1 MKPVG
6 VLDVKLVQARDL
18 KNKDMVGKS
27 DPFALVYIRPLR
39 NTTRKSKTIVS
50 NRVVNQ
56 LSEILTSQD
65 YQHNTPLQV
74 FHPGF
79 VYK

>member
-6 VLDVKLVQARDL
+6 VLDLKLVQARDL
-18 KNKDMVGKS
+18 KNKDLVGKS

-50 NRVVNQ
+50 NRVVNYF
-56 LSEILTSQD
+56 SVIS
-65 YQHNTPLQV
+65 V
-74 FHPGF
+74 S
-79 VYK
+79 